1 MKILRLG
8 LRKDLYRITILTS
21 ESKSKSVLIQLFV
34 NVKFKIINNENNKE
48 IIFLDFEQKDKD
60 FSLGKIPV
68 NVSAYNFKELS
79 EDKEKISFL
88 REVVIKD
95 LAFISINN
103 ENKVKVNF
111 NEEMLKKLPYK
122 ITYDIEYY
130 KVIEKENNLETI
142 KITENE
148 FSDILEKYKRD
159 FNEEAKKTGINT
171 FFFTY

>member
-8 LRKDLYRITILTS
+8 LRKDLDKITISTS
-21 ESKSKSVLIQLFV
+21 ESKSILIQLFV
-34 NVKFKIINNENNKE
+34 NVKFKIINNKNNKE

-95 LAFISINN
+95 LAFISIDNK
-103 ENKVKVNF
+103 NKVKVNF

-122 ITYDIEYY
+122 ITYDIEHY

-148 FSDILEKYKRD
+148 FSDILEKYKSD

>member
-8 LRKDLYRITILTS
+8 LRKDLYRITISTS
-21 ESKSKSVLIQLFV
+21 ESKSILIELFV
-34 NVKFKIINNENNKE
+34 NVKFKIINNKNNKE

-95 LAFISINN
+95 LAFISIDNK
-103 ENKVKVNF
+103 NKVKVNF

-122 ITYDIEYY
+122 ITYDIKYY

-148 FSDILEKYKRD
+148 FSDILEKYKSD